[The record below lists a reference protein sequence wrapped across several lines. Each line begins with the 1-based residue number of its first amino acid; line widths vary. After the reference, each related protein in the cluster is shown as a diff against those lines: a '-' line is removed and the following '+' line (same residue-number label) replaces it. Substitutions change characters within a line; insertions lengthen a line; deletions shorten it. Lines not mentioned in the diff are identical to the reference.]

1 MNMETKTLKKGE
13 VIFRQ
18 GEISDCMYDILWG
31 QVGIYADYGTPE
43 EKLLTT
49 LETERFFGE
58 MGMIEG
64 CPRSATAVAL
74 EKDTRLR
81 VITPETFNAY
91 FRERPAKVLMIM
103 QNMSHR
109 IRELTRDYLE
119 ACQTVTESVELEETG
134 KEKSDSFKKK
144 VGKLLADY
152 EKASKPG
159 TATDSEPHVR
169 M

>member
-1 MNMETKTLKKGE
+1 METKTFKKGE
-13 VIFRQ
+13 IIFKQ

-64 CPRSATAVAL
+64 RLRSATAVAL
-74 EKDTRLR
+74 EKDTRLKI
-81 VITPETFNAY
+81 ITPETFNTY
-91 FRERPAKVLMIM
+91 FQKSPAKVLLIM

-109 IRELTRDYLE
+109 ILKLTRDYLE
-119 ACQTVTESVELEETG
+119 ACRTVTESVELEKTG
-134 KEKSDSFKKK
+134 KEKSGSLMEDLKKLSDVYHESVK
-144 VGKLLADY
+144 TGAD
-152 EKASKPG
+152 
-159 TATDSEPHVR
+159 R
-169 M
+169 